1 MKVVI
6 GVLTYKRPDG
16 LKRLLAGL
24 ELLTFDKTP
33 APDVQVLV
41 IDNDPE
47 AGAQDYCL
55 RRQESYRW
63 RLIYCHEPRR
73 GISHARNRALML
85 SLGEYDGIAF
95 IDDDEEPAPDWLDQ
109 LLFVQREYEADV
121 VTGPVLPRLE
131 EPAPAW
137 SKTGGFYERSR
148 HPTGY
153 RMELARTGNVLILT
167 RLLENPENRFD
178 PRYGL
183 SGGEDTHF
191 FLRIRQQGHQIVW
204 ADDALV
210 YEWVPASRIKP
221 GWLLQRAYRS
231 GNTYALCE
239 RDFRLPAHRLLL
251 RAVKGVTRIGWG
263 LLLLLPSILLGPV
276 RLIRSLQQI
285 CIGAGMV
292 MGLAGSRY
300 EEYEETHGV

>member
-1 MKVVI
+1 MKVAI

-24 ELLTFDKTP
+24 ELLTFDKVSTP
-33 APDVQVLV
+33 EVHVLV

-47 AGAQDYCL
+47 ASAQDYCIQ
-55 RRQESYRW
+55 RQGSYRW
-63 RLIYCHEPRR
+63 RLRYSHEPRR
-73 GISHARNRALML
+73 GISHARNRALDL
-85 SLGEYDGIAF
+85 SAEGYDGIAF

-109 LLFVQREYEADV
+109 LLFVQQEYGADV
-121 VTGPVLPRLE
+121 VTGPVLPRME

-137 SKTGGFYERSR
+137 SKKGRFYERSR
-148 HPTGY
+148 HPTGF
-153 RMELARTGNVLILT
+153 RMELARTGNVLIRT
-167 RLLENPENRFD
+167 SLLEDPANRFD

-191 FLRIRQQGHQIVW
+191 FLRVRQQGHEIIW
-204 ADDALV
+204 ADEAVV

-239 RDFRLPAHRLLL
+239 RDIRLPVHRLLL
-251 RAVKGVTRIGWG
+251 RAVKGVMRIGWG
-263 LLLLLPSILLGPV
+263 MLLLLPSVLLGPV